1 MGVGFQA
8 RMAHNT
14 LQTAAESLPTD
25 VEVIVSKTYGYLR
38 IYTVRGE
45 RLREFSE
52 VESWLRLTIECTLI
66 ISNARWRK
74 TSAFFFFWL
83 SESSFLAGMNS
94 HVALP
99 HPHPS
104 HFFLDQCSW
113 ASVWFAHH
121 HPWQLLLFTRW
132 SSPSVVGLGVGF
144 PQTATKSSLGS

>member
-52 VESWLRLTIECTLI
+52 VES
-66 ISNARWRK
+66 
-74 TSAFFFFWL
+74 
-83 SESSFLAGMNS
+83 
-94 HVALP
+94 
-99 HPHPS
+99 
-104 HFFLDQCSW
+104 
-113 ASVWFAHH
+113 
-121 HPWQLLLFTRW
+121 
-132 SSPSVVGLGVGF
+132 
-144 PQTATKSSLGS
+144 